1 MDFAFPINLSLRDAL
16 IALVALLLLYL
27 IVAFLRIRRLKRRK
41 AGVEAPSPVAVQSA
55 VAAYAA
61 VQEPELKTEPEPVRP
76 DSRKLEPEPLAA
88 PSDAAFPWNEPPGET
103 ALLRQVA
110 SLEGEV
116 AQLRK
121 EVGGL
126 RAEVLILREEQQ
138 RVMNVAAE
146 LPVADVVEEAVEV
159 ASSVSP
165 LYNEAMQFA
174 LQGQDA
180 AAISQSCGI
189 SRAEAEL
196 VVALVRNRE
205 I

>member
-16 IALVALLLLYL
+16 ITLVALLALYV
-27 IVAFLRIRRLKRRK
+27 IVAFLRIRRLRRLK
-41 AGVEAPSPVAVQSA
+41 AVETQMSAMAAQSA
-55 VAAYAA
+55 VAAYSA
-61 VQEPELKTEPEPVRP
+61 VQEPELRTEPESARP
-76 DSRKLEPEPLAA
+76 DREKREPEPLAA

-103 ALLRQVA
+103 ALQRQVA
-110 SLEGEV
+110 LLESEV

-126 RAEVLILREEQQ
+126 RAEVLMLREEQQ
-138 RVMNVAAE
+138 RVMDVAAE
-146 LPVADVVEEAVEV
+146 LPEAEVVEEPVEV
-159 ASSVSP
+159 ASNVSP

-174 LQGQDA
+174 LQGLDA

>member
-16 IALVALLLLYL
+16 IALVALLALYL
-27 IVAFLRIRRLKRRK
+27 IVAFLRIRRLKRQK
-41 AGVEAPSPVAVQSA
+41 VGVAAPSPVVAQSA
-55 VAAYAA
+55 VAAYTAA
-61 VQEPELKTEPEPVRP
+61 QAPELKTEPEPAKSAPEKR
-76 DSRKLEPEPLAA
+76 EPEPLAA

-110 SLEGEV
+110 SLESEV

-126 RAEVLILREEQQ
+126 RAEVLMLREEQQ
-138 RVMNVAAE
+138 RVLDVAAE
-146 LPVADVVEEAVEV
+146 LPEAEVVDAAVEV
-159 ASSVSP
+159 TSNVSP

-174 LQGQDA
+174 LQGLDA

-196 VVALVRNRE
+196 VVALVRNRD

>member
-1 MDFAFPINLSLRDAL
+1 MAA
-16 IALVALLLLYL
+16 
-27 IVAFLRIRRLKRRK
+27 
-41 AGVEAPSPVAVQSA
+41 QSA

-61 VQEPELKTEPEPVRP
+61 VQEPALKTEPEPAGSDPTR
-76 DSRKLEPEPLAA
+76 REPEPLAA

-103 ALLRQVA
+103 ALLRQLSA
-110 SLEGEV
+110 LDSEV

-126 RAEVLILREEQQ
+126 RAEVLMLREERQ
-138 RVMNVAAE
+138 RAMKFAAD
-146 LPVADVVEEAVEV
+146 DVPEEESVEDAVEV
-159 ASSVSP
+159 ASNVSP
-165 LYNEAMQFA
+165 LYSEAMQFA
-174 LQGQDA
+174 LQGMDA
-180 AAISQSCGI
+180 ASISQSCGI

>member
-16 IALVALLLLYL
+16 IMLVALLALYV
-27 IVAFLRIRRLKRRK
+27 IVAFLRIRRLRRLK
-41 AGVEAPSPVAVQSA
+41 AVETQMSAMAAQSA
-55 VAAYAA
+55 VAAYSA
-61 VQEPELKTEPEPVRP
+61 VQEPELRTEPESARP
-76 DSRKLEPEPLAA
+76 DREKREPEPLAA

-103 ALLRQVA
+103 ALQRQVA
-110 SLEGEV
+110 LLESEV

-126 RAEVLILREEQQ
+126 RAEVLMLREEQQ
-138 RVMNVAAE
+138 RVMDVAAE
-146 LPVADVVEEAVEV
+146 LPEAEVVEEPVEV
-159 ASSVSP
+159 ASNVSP

-174 LQGQDA
+174 LQGLDA

>member
-27 IVAFLRIRRLKRRK
+27 IVAFLRIRRLKRHK

-76 DSRKLEPEPLAA
+76 DSRKLETEPLAA

-110 SLEGEV
+110 LLESEI

-138 RVMNVAAE
+138 RAMNVAAE
-146 LPVADVVEEAVEV
+146 LPVAEVVEESVEV
-159 ASSVSP
+159 TSSVSP

-174 LQGQDA
+174 LQGLDA

-196 VVALVRNRE
+196 VVALVRNRDL
-205 I
+205 

>member
-16 IALVALLLLYL
+16 ITLVALLALYE
-27 IVAFLRIRRLKRRK
+27 IVAFLRIRRLRRLK
-41 AGVEAPSPVAVQSA
+41 AVETQMSAMAAQSA
-55 VAAYAA
+55 VAAYSA
-61 VQEPELKTEPEPVRP
+61 VQEPELRTEPESARP
-76 DSRKLEPEPLAA
+76 DREKREPEPLAA

-103 ALLRQVA
+103 ALQRQVA
-110 SLEGEV
+110 LLESEV

-126 RAEVLILREEQQ
+126 RAEVLMLREEQQ
-138 RVMNVAAE
+138 RVMDVAAE
-146 LPVADVVEEAVEV
+146 LPEAEVVEEPVEV
-159 ASSVSP
+159 ASNVSP

-174 LQGQDA
+174 LQGLDA